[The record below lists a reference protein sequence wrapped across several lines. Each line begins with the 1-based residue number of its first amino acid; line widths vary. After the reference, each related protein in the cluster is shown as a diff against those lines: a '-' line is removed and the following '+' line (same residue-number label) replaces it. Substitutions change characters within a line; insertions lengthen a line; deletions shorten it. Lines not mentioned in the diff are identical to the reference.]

1 MWGVKELDVRIVAKK
16 LLETIKYLCRSAKT
30 LKLNHDNEAPV
41 SENV

>member
-16 LLETIKYLCRSAKT
+16 LKETVSRSSRT
-30 LKLNHDNEAPV
+30 LKLNHNDEAPV